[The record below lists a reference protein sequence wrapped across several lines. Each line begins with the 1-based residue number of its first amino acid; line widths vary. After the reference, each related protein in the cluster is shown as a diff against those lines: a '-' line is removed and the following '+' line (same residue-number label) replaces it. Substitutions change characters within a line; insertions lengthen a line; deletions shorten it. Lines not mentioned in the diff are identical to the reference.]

1 MSPIS
6 KTIVCHCQDVTDAD
20 IRRAI
25 REGYD
30 HPETLKRY
38 TGVFMGPCQGKMC
51 AVNVLKIFA
60 AATGRNPQTLRVPT
74 LRPPVEGITL
84 GELAADLQCSE
95 IQKQRGPGE

>member
-1 MSPIS
+1 MA

-84 GELAADLQCSE
+84 GELAADPVHTE
-95 IQKQRGPGE
+95 NEMQRGSDEEAL